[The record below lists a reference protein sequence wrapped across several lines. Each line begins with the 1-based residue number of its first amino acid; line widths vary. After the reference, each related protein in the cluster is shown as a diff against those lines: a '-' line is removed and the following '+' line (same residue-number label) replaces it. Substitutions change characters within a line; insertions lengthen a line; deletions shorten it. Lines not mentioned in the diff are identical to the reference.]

1 MPVIFS
7 WCGHNDV
14 IEEFVPLPRK
24 TALFLWKQLPLV
36 TPSVLQSVFVPRVPK
51 CSFYVMFQQSFNVV
65 DNDCYYQMRGIPS
78 VGRCVFPA
86 LW

>member
-1 MPVIFS
+1 
-7 WCGHNDV
+7 
-14 IEEFVPLPRK
+14 
-24 TALFLWKQLPLV
+24 
-36 TPSVLQSVFVPRVPK
+36 
-51 CSFYVMFQQSFNVV
+51 MFQQSFNVV